1 MEKVKLPRK
10 VAEAIESLKTDW
22 YTNSTILQSLFKEVW
37 PDPHAPYFE
46 ALIEY
51 DNVDKLITALV
62 VGYEIEEEPI
72 TVTIALE
79 QQENFKRFLRK
90 QIDLENYNYVSVI
103 KKALDI
109 LGITIDG
116 VNA

>member
-72 TVTIALE
+72 TVTITPK
-79 QQENFKRFLRK
+79 QMENLRSYYSK
-90 QIDLENYNYVSVI
+90 EPAEYKWRIEHTL
-103 KKALDI
+103 KLLDI
-109 LGITIDG
+109 KIPG